1 MIDRIWEVEQVP
13 GSAYKTLPHPAFVYS
28 AKFHPTVHTV
38 LATSCFDRIIRIW
51 SLESNEPSQVEVR
64 SSI

>member
-51 SLESNEPSQVEVR
+51 SLESNEPSQAEVR
-64 SSI
+64 SNI